1 MYESSRRDFS
11 GLKLVFFPA
20 VRKGGGLGVVL
31 YPDLQFKGSAGL
43 AWFPPVT
50 TEGQWMEL
58 WQAQKGPAS
67 LSHPYCLIG
76 RSFWN
81 VASLTWTVTA
91 PWQHSL
97 CLDLEGLCAFKVWG

>member
-20 VRKGGGLGVVL
+20 VREGGGLGVVL
-31 YPDLQFKGSAGL
+31 YPGHHFKGSNGL

-58 WQAQKGPAS
+58 WQAQKGPSIFVSPVLFHRTFLLERGFSDLDSYSPMA
-67 LSHPYCLIG
+67 
-76 RSFWN
+76 
-81 VASLTWTVTA
+81 VLTT
-91 PWQHSL
+91 P
-97 CLDLEGLCAFKVWG
+97 